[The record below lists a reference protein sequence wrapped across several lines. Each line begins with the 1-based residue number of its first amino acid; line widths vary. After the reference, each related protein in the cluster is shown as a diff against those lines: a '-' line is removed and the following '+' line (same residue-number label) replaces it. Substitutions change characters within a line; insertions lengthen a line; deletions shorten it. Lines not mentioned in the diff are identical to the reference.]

1 MNERKKNKSGNADRG
16 RINHL
21 RQIRK
26 GTLESCTAV
35 FSSRPRSQNTAPTTE
50 AQMTS
55 GTDHLCDCFAL
66 PASVSGG
73 AHTTQPGFKIQLDSA
88 VTKPKRGIAAS
99 SAVSR
104 RRLAAPDAP
113 SPPLFSSVIYLSR
126 WAPHVRVAISADN
139 GLWLTARP
147 FFFWVE
153 RAFLS
158 CFVCFW
164 RIHNI
169 SRDIIAIIS

>member
-1 MNERKKNKSGNADRG
+1 MTGRKTKVEMQNGG

-21 RQIRK
+21 GQIRK

-55 GTDHLCDCFAL
+55 GTDHLCDCFTV

-88 VTKPKRGIAAS
+88 MTKPKRGIAAS

-104 RRLAAPDAP
+104 RRLAASDAP
-113 SPPLFSSVIYLSR
+113 SLLLFSSVIYLSR
-126 WAPHVRVAISADN
+126 
-139 GLWLTARP
+139 
-147 FFFWVE
+147 
-153 RAFLS
+153 
-158 CFVCFW
+158 
-164 RIHNI
+164 
-169 SRDIIAIIS
+169 